1 MTRLAESIKS
11 LNESSYVLIVIA
23 LGVVVYAS
31 LSVVLPSPVNVM
43 EVRNL
48 VTAKECVVDGNCLST
63 TMNGLTR
70 VRKPPL
76 PSWVAAAM
84 MSLSGE
90 TNSVYPP
97 RIPSIFLTALFGVF
111 VYFLSKLWLDGLR
124 SFTSAVIVLTSY
136 VILNEGWRA
145 AWDIYTLT
153 FAAGGLWLMCAALFK
168 DKPPVA
174 WLMASGV
181 LWGLAFLSKWHFTVY
196 AVLTPFLAALFFSK
210 LKTGFKW
217 KYLPVIGTVAL
228 ATGLSWPVYMYF
240 VNPESFSFVDE
251 TAAVSMREFG
261 RTVYYYA
268 LFPFMAFPWTF
279 LVFGT
284 FASWF
289 SGESRRIL
297 LSEDERER
305 MSFFLLWFAFALVL
319 LTIEPSK
326 KLRYAMPL
334 VMPAALFVSVFS
346 GALERGGIASAP
358 PLIRAFWK
366 AHVFSISI
374 LALFIV
380 VMSVLAV
387 FLLDMP
393 SYLPIAAA
401 PLAYISYR
409 VMRHKYSVIEVNLC
423 AAVMVALVCFVLAV
437 AGGSLFGGRIDEIR
451 ASGDMVS
458 RLSAG
463 YDKLYLFVN
472 DTRAAWAVRRTAYEV
487 EPVGIRIEKFPA
499 LILVEENSMHHLIPW
514 AKERGISHKETYN
527 FLYDP
532 RGERALLL
540 RLTKE

>member
-1 MTRLAESIKS
+1 
-11 LNESSYVLIVIA
+11 
-23 LGVVVYAS
+23 
-31 LSVVLPSPVNVM
+31 
-43 EVRNL
+43 
-48 VTAKECVVDGNCLST
+48 
-63 TMNGLTR
+63 
-70 VRKPPL
+70 
-76 PSWVAAAM
+76 
-84 MSLSGE
+84 
-90 TNSVYPP
+90 
-97 RIPSIFLTALFGVF
+97 
-111 VYFLSKLWLDGLR
+111 
-124 SFTSAVIVLTSY
+124 
-136 VILNEGWRA
+136 
-145 AWDIYTLT
+145 
-153 FAAGGLWLMCAALFK
+153 
-168 DKPPVA
+168 
-174 WLMASGV
+174 
-181 LWGLAFLSKWHFTVY
+181 
-196 AVLTPFLAALFFSK
+196 
-210 LKTGFKW
+210 
-217 KYLPVIGTVAL
+217 
-228 ATGLSWPVYMYF
+228 
-240 VNPESFSFVDE
+240 
-251 TAAVSMREFG
+251 
-261 RTVYYYA
+261 
-268 LFPFMAFPWTF
+268 
-279 LVFGT
+279 
-284 FASWF
+284 
-289 SGESRRIL
+289 
-297 LSEDERER
+297 
-305 MSFFLLWFAFALVL
+305 
-319 LTIEPSK
+319 
-326 KLRYAMPL
+326 
-334 VMPAALFVSVFS
+334 MPAALFVSVFS

-514 AKERGISHKETYN
+514 AKERGISHKEIYN

-532 RGERALLL
+532 PRREGASFKAYERIRVWFVFNSELFAHRGQEIFVRRGVIHLIQQEFHALHRVKRLQDLPQYPDAVQVFLGDEEFFFSRA
-540 RLTKE
+540 

>member
-1 MTRLAESIKS
+1 
-11 LNESSYVLIVIA
+11 
-23 LGVVVYAS
+23 
-31 LSVVLPSPVNVM
+31 
-43 EVRNL
+43 
-48 VTAKECVVDGNCLST
+48 
-63 TMNGLTR
+63 
-70 VRKPPL
+70 
-76 PSWVAAAM
+76 
-84 MSLSGE
+84 
-90 TNSVYPP
+90 
-97 RIPSIFLTALFGVF
+97 
-111 VYFLSKLWLDGLR
+111 
-124 SFTSAVIVLTSY
+124 
-136 VILNEGWRA
+136 
-145 AWDIYTLT
+145 
-153 FAAGGLWLMCAALFK
+153 
-168 DKPPVA
+168 
-174 WLMASGV
+174 

-196 AVLTPFLAALFFSK
+196 AVLTPFLAALFLSK
-210 LKTGFKW
+210 LKKGFKW
-217 KYLPVIGTVAL
+217 KYLPVIGAL
-228 ATGLSWPVYMYF
+228 ALAIGLSWPVYMYF

-261 RTVYYYA
+261 RTIYYYA

-284 FASWF
+284 LASWF
-289 SGESRRIL
+289 SGESRRTL

-334 VMPAALFVSVFS
+334 VIPAALFVSVFS
-346 GALERGGIASAP
+346 GALERTGIASAP

-374 LALFIV
+374 LSLFIV
-380 VMSVLAV
+380 VMSVLSV
-387 FLLDMP
+387 FLLGMP
-393 SYLPIAAA
+393 IYLPIAAA

-409 VMRHKYSVIEVNLC
+409 AARHKYSVIEVNLC
-423 AAVMVALVCFVLAV
+423 AALMVALVCFVLAV
-437 AGGSLFGGRIDEIR
+437 AGGSLFGGRIDGIR

-514 AKERGISHKETYN
+514 AKERGISHKEIYN